1 MKRGQAPITA
11 FFQRKQVRRISIES
25 VNSDSDNDDVNTSV
39 SVSTSSTQQLNDAID
54 PIEDASDQD
63 ESESLTVKLNATA
76 RREAREDLTG
86 ILQRRELVGCAST
99 RQFIG
104 GWQGPRR
111 KRKQQLVRW
120 ALTHFQRLPVELQL
134 APHWERQAGAMST
147 EAFCTS
153 CLEFDAQGV
162 LLAAGA
168 SNGIIALYDFDDVFH
183 RSLNLGQKVH
193 KEQSTDKGEGEEE
206 QKMKDEILHP
216 IHTIFTPFEVKRI
229 RWNPLN
235 EDEIACSFTNR
246 NEIYMFDLRKFP
258 SKPHKVL
265 KSSNQPSSG
274 YNDLLYLPATQSTVP
289 NSRQLKAKSA
299 SKAMNIIAGDMDGA
313 IRMWDPRF
321 PLRPVWSFLAG
332 SLPINALL
340 LSPNKQFLICGNEAG
355 MLMTYDIQHKVVPAF
370 GSKPVPQR
378 KASFN
383 IMEVIK
389 PYLSPALIESVLIS
403 SRYGSPG
410 IMSMRLVP
418 QSETQVLCQLRND
431 WVVIIDYLYGTV
443 VKLHTFIRG
452 LMPREKAKADPSP
465 SVLSMASES
474 EYQRDF
480 LPRSLRNSW
489 LSCHR
494 CAGTFLFDKS
504 IMCTGIHDVT
514 SLNVIDLRQLRR
526 IETTALAQKDD
537 ANEVDTA
544 KLGNPGPPAVE
555 RLDRFRIP
563 MDSIITAVA
572 AHPNQHAPL
581 VASQTWIDRGD
592 GFVRVDFCTTSI
604 GLVANCSVDDDS
616 ILRYLTSTSPAE
628 QTEAINLNRLRRA
641 CKWLLSQQVNAI
653 LDRLKLR
660 RIGECAPDPD
670 FAGVVNLMNQS
681 VKS

>member
-1 MKRGQAPITA
+1 MKRGQAPISA

-25 VNSDSDNDDVNTSV
+25 VDSDNNNDDVTTSA
-39 SVSTSSTQQLNDAID
+39 STSTVLQLNDAED

-63 ESESLTVKLNATA
+63 ESEAQIVKPNATA
-76 RREAREDLTG
+76 RREAREDLTA
-86 ILQRRELVGCAST
+86 ILQRRELVGCGST
-99 RQFIG
+99 RQAIG
-104 GWQGPRR
+104 GGGQGLRR
-111 KRKQQLVRW
+111 SRRRKQQIVRW
-120 ALTHFQRLPVELQL
+120 ALTNFQRLPIELQL
-134 APHWERQAGAMST
+134 APHWERQAGAMSI
-147 EAFCTS
+147 ESFYTS

-183 RSLNLGQKVH
+183 RSLNLGQKMHNKRV
-193 KEQSTDKGEGEEE
+193 KETEDEEE
-206 QKMKDEILHP
+206 QKMKDEVLHP

-246 NEIYMFDLRKFP
+246 NEIYVFDLRKFP

-274 YNDLLYLPATQSTVP
+274 YNDLLYLPAAQSTVP
-289 NSRQLKAKSA
+289 ISRQLKAKSTSNA
-299 SKAMNIIAGDMDGA
+299 VNIIAGDMDGA
-313 IRMWDPRF
+313 IRMWDTRF

-332 SLPINALL
+332 SVPINALL

-355 MLMTYDIQHKVVPAF
+355 ILMTYDIQHKVVPAF

-383 IMEVIK
+383 VMEVIK
-389 PYLSPALIESVLIS
+389 PYLSPVLIESVLLS

-410 IMSMRLVP
+410 IMSMRLMP

-431 WVVIIDYLYGTV
+431 WVVVIDYLYGSV

-452 LMPREKAKADPSP
+452 LTPREKAKADPSP

-494 CAGTFLFDKS
+494 CAGTLLFDDS

-514 SLNVIDLRQLRR
+514 SLNVIDLHQLRR
-526 IETTALAQKDD
+526 MEVSKPTKKDD

-544 KLGNPGPPAVE
+544 KPDKPGLPVVE

-563 MDSIITAVA
+563 MDSIITAVV
-572 AHPNQHAPL
+572 AHPNQHAVL
-581 VASQTWIDRGD
+581 CG
-592 GFVRVDFCTTSI
+592 GE
-604 GLVANCSVDDDS
+604 NM
-616 ILRYLTSTSPAE
+616 
-628 QTEAINLNRLRRA
+628 
-641 CKWLLSQQVNAI
+641 
-653 LDRLKLR
+653 RLKVMGVMGQR
-660 RIGECAPDPD
+660 REW
-670 FAGVVNLMNQS
+670 S
-681 VKS
+681 

>member
-1 MKRGQAPITA
+1 MTSLLSVPLEVRGACNKVLVKLEEGKNLFQITHPGAIKALTRGVPVLKDYDCTTSVFMTAFTDACMVWPDRLARHDGDEWARQETKAASCSTKRPWPMKRGQAPITA

-63 ESESLTVKLNATA
+63 ESESLTIKLNATA

-111 KRKQQLVRW
+111 RRKQQLVRW
-120 ALTHFQRLPVELQL
+120 ALTHFQRLPMELQL
-134 APHWERQAGAMST
+134 APHWERQAGAMNMES
-147 EAFCTS
+147 FYTS
-153 CLEFDAQGV
+153 CLEFDTQGV

-193 KEQSTDKGEGEEE
+193 KEQNADKGEGEEE

-389 PYLSPALIESVLIS
+389 
-403 SRYGSPG
+403 
-410 IMSMRLVP
+410 
-418 QSETQVLCQLRND
+418 
-431 WVVIIDYLYGTV
+431 
-443 VKLHTFIRG
+443 
-452 LMPREKAKADPSP
+452 RE
-465 SVLSMASES
+465 
-474 EYQRDF
+474 
-480 LPRSLRNSW
+480 
-489 LSCHR
+489 
-494 CAGTFLFDKS
+494 
-504 IMCTGIHDVT
+504 
-514 SLNVIDLRQLRR
+514 
-526 IETTALAQKDD
+526 
-537 ANEVDTA
+537 
-544 KLGNPGPPAVE
+544 
-555 RLDRFRIP
+555 
-563 MDSIITAVA
+563 
-572 AHPNQHAPL
+572 
-581 VASQTWIDRGD
+581 
-592 GFVRVDFCTTSI
+592 
-604 GLVANCSVDDDS
+604 
-616 ILRYLTSTSPAE
+616 
-628 QTEAINLNRLRRA
+628 
-641 CKWLLSQQVNAI
+641 
-653 LDRLKLR
+653 
-660 RIGECAPDPD
+660 
-670 FAGVVNLMNQS
+670 
-681 VKS
+681 

>member
-1 MKRGQAPITA
+1 MTSLLSVPVSDIHGKNFLHISCSKRLQVQHEVCQLEVRGACNKVLVKLEEGKNLFQITHPGAIKALTRGVPVFMTAFTDACMPWPMKRGQAPITA

-111 KRKQQLVRW
+111 RRKQQLVRW
-120 ALTHFQRLPVELQL
+120 ALTHFQRLPMEL
-134 APHWERQAGAMST
+134 R
-147 EAFCTS
+147 
-153 CLEFDAQGV
+153 V

-193 KEQSTDKGEGEEE
+193 KEQNADKGEGEEE

-389 PYLSPALIESVLIS
+389 LCAHLKPIRIPWHYVDALGATVRNTSAVPVAERLGSDHRLSI
-403 SRYGSPG
+403 
-410 IMSMRLVP
+410 
-418 QSETQVLCQLRND
+418 
-431 WVVIIDYLYGTV
+431 WHV

-504 IMCTGIHDVT
+504 IICTGIHDVT

-572 AHPNQHAPL
+572 AHPNQHA
-581 VASQTWIDRGD
+581 VICG
-592 GFVRVDFCTTSI
+592 GE
-604 GLVANCSVDDDS
+604 NM
-616 ILRYLTSTSPAE
+616 
-628 QTEAINLNRLRRA
+628 RLQVMGAMGQRR
-641 CKWLLSQQVNAI
+641 
-653 LDRLKLR
+653 
-660 RIGECAPDPD
+660 E
-670 FAGVVNLMNQS
+670 
-681 VKS
+681 

>member
-572 AHPNQHAPL
+572 AHPNQHA
-581 VASQTWIDRGD
+581 TWIDRGD

>member
-111 KRKQQLVRW
+111 RRKQQLVRW
-120 ALTHFQRLPVELQL
+120 ALTHFQRLPMELQL
-134 APHWERQAGAMST
+134 APHWERQAGAMNMES
-147 EAFCTS
+147 FYTS
-153 CLEFDAQGV
+153 CLEFDTQGV
-162 LLAAGA
+162 LLAAG
-168 SNGIIALYDFDDVFH
+168 
-183 RSLNLGQKVH
+183 QKVH
-193 KEQSTDKGEGEEE
+193 KEQNADKGEGEEE

-431 WVVIIDYLYGTV
+431 WVVIIDYLYGSV

-504 IMCTGIHDVT
+504 IICTGIHDVT

-572 AHPNQHAPL
+572 AHPNQHAVICGADFL
-581 VASQTWIDRGD
+581 SAITD
-592 GFVRVDFCTTSI
+592 GCFSGSPRSSTP
-604 GLVANCSVDDDS
+604 VDDDS

-641 CKWLLSQQVNAI
+641 CKWLLSQQVNTI